1 MVPLISGTSSS
12 RSRAF
17 AFSRRYRNSGSSLRR
32 GAITHI
38 PPSIADLEGFIIL
51 PSTHSPSSAPPSPTL
66 APARP
71 FTRATTLAATQFDA
85 PFFRSRDGERLRG
98 TPAARAA
105 SLQAVVQPA
114 TAQRRRRD
122 IQIYLANNSISRLP
136 PELFRVNALTVLSLR
151 ASSHLLPTHVD
162 AYRALL
168 RPHRIQRPHF
178 HPASNRTAQSPARA
192 QPRAEQAPLAPRGDA
207 QHAPHQAHR
216 LRKPVAFPASAPD
229 PGTESSHT

>member
-1 MVPLISGTSSS
+1 MAPLTSGANTSPSS
-12 RSRAF
+12 ICSD
-17 AFSRRYRNSGSSLRR
+17 SWECLHSGSGLRR

-66 APARP
+66 APSRP
-71 FTRATTLAATQFDA
+71 FARATTLAAAQFDA

-105 SLQAVVQPA
+105 SLQAIVQQP

-122 IQIYLANNSISRLP
+122 IQIYLANNAILKLP

-151 ASSHLLPTHVD
+151 
-162 AYRALL
+162 
-168 RPHRIQRPHF
+168 
-178 HPASNRTAQSPARA
+178 
-192 QPRAEQAPLAPRGDA
+192 
-207 QHAPHQAHR
+207 
-216 LRKPVAFPASAPD
+216 
-229 PGTESSHT
+229 ESCLFYI